1 MSTESG
7 VLFNTQYSFR
17 TRFDEGIGT
26 NPDELIAAS
35 LGGCFSMAL
44 SNELELAG
52 LHSERIETTA
62 TATLEELAAG
72 WTLTR
77 IQLDVRAKVPG
88 AAQSH
93 FIDAALAA
101 KTKCPMARLL
111 NANISMNARLDTV
124 KNGIA
129 KAPARTRTNGQV
141 DRKDL
146 ALRTSELRYRR
157 LFESAQDGILILD
170 GETGEIIDA
179 NPFLLDLLNFTFREI
194 IGLKLWEIGQ
204 FKDIAANKEAFQQL
218 QDNQYI
224 RYEDLPLVARGGKHI
239 QVEFVSNVYL
249 VDDKKII
256 QCNIRDI
263 SARAKKQEASR
274 AHLSALEVAN
284 NAKDEFLAAL
294 SHELRTPLSAI
305 SSMLD
310 VLELGTSLADTPDA
324 QTPAELDNSGVALIR
339 RNVQILVSLINELL
353 DLTHISRGDLH
364 LELTTIDAH
373 HAIGDALRDL
383 SGELK
388 AKRIDLRV
396 NLRAEFR
403 HVRVDRAKFHRIITN
418 LAGNA
423 IKFTPVEGTIRVT
436 TTSASNDDLVME
448 ISDSGMGIE
457 AGSLARIF
465 SPFEQGDASV
475 RRRFGGL
482 GLGLSISKSL
492 AKAHGAT
499 LEAESEGRDNG
510 ATFRL
515 RIKTAQLFPGEAGPE
530 PKKAAPGAPL
540 HILLVEDHA
549 DTRQCMQRLL
559 ESRGHTVRSAG
570 DAQSAIE
577 LSEREEFDLLIADL
591 GLPDRSGLEL
601 LRELRQREP
610 TLPAIALSGF
620 GLPKDVVNSKEAGFI
635 EHFVKPVDLQK
646 LHAVIDTLAIGK
658 KGRKQ
663 RVTLEN

>member
-1 MSTESG
+1 
-7 VLFNTQYSFR
+7 
-17 TRFDEGIGT
+17 
-26 NPDELIAAS
+26 
-35 LGGCFSMAL
+35 
-44 SNELELAG
+44 
-52 LHSERIETTA
+52 
-62 TATLEELAAG
+62 
-72 WTLTR
+72 
-77 IQLDVRAKVPG
+77 
-88 AAQSH
+88 
-93 FIDAALAA
+93 
-101 KTKCPMARLL
+101 
-111 NANISMNARLDTV
+111 V
-124 KNGIA
+124 KNGVA
-129 KAPARTRTNGQV
+129 KVSVKTRSNGHV

-170 GETGEIIDA
+170 GESGEIIDA
-179 NPFLLDLLNFTFREI
+179 NPFLLDLLNYTFREI

-204 FKDIAANKEAFQQL
+204 FKDIAANQEAFQQL

-224 RYEDLPLVARGGKHI
+224 RYENLPLVARGGKHI

-263 SARAKKQEASR
+263 SARAKKQDASR
-274 AHLSALEVAN
+274 AHLGALEVAN

-310 VLELGTSLADTPDA
+310 VLELETGRADTADG
-324 QTPAELDNSGVALIR
+324 QTSAELDSSGVALIR
-339 RNVQILVSLINELL
+339 RNVQILTSLINELL
-353 DLTHISRGDLH
+353 DLTHISRGDLP
-364 LELTTIDAH
+364 LELATIDAH

-383 SGELK
+383 AGELK

-403 HVRVDRAKFHRIITN
+403 YIKVDRAKFHRIITN

-423 IKFTPVEGTIRVT
+423 IKFTPAEGIIRVT

-482 GLGLSISKSL
+482 GLGLSISQSL

-499 LEAESEGRDNG
+499 LEAESEGLDNG

-515 RIKTAQLFPGEAGPE
+515 RLKSAQLFPGEAGPE
-530 PKKAAPGAPL
+530 PRKAGPGKPR

-559 ESRGHTVRSAG
+559 ESRGHTVHSAG

-577 LSEREEFDLLIADL
+577 LSEREKFDLLIADL
-591 GLPDRSGLEL
+591 GLPDRDGLEL

-610 TLPAIALSGF
+610 SLPAIALSGF
-620 GLPKDVVNSKEAGFI
+620 GLPKDVSNSKEAGFVA
-635 EHFVKPVDLQK
+635 HFVKPVAVQK
-646 LHAVIDTLAIGK
+646 LLAVINTLATGK
-658 KGRKQ
+658 ENGR
-663 RVTLEN
+663 

>member
-1 MSTESG
+1 M
-7 VLFNTQYSFR
+7 
-17 TRFDEGIGT
+17 
-26 NPDELIAAS
+26 
-35 LGGCFSMAL
+35 
-44 SNELELAG
+44 
-52 LHSERIETTA
+52 
-62 TATLEELAAG
+62 
-72 WTLTR
+72 
-77 IQLDVRAKVPG
+77 
-88 AAQSH
+88 
-93 FIDAALAA
+93 
-101 KTKCPMARLL
+101 
-111 NANISMNARLDTV
+111 
-124 KNGIA
+124 KNGVA
-129 KAPARTRTNGQV
+129 KAPPKTRTNGHA
-141 DRKDL
+141 DPKDL

-170 GETGEIIDA
+170 GETGDIIDA
-179 NPFLLDLLNFTFREI
+179 NPFLLDLLNFTFREV

-249 VDDKKII
+249 VDDRKII

-310 VLELGTSLADTPDA
+310 VLELGAALADTPDA
-324 QTPAELDNSGVALIR
+324 RTPAGIDNSGVALIR

-353 DLTHISRGDLH
+353 DLTHISRGDLQ
-364 LELTTIDAH
+364 LELATIDAH

-383 SGELK
+383 AGELK

-403 HVRVDRAKFHRIITN
+403 HIKVDRAKFHRIITN

-457 AGSLARIF
+457 AGSLSRIF

-515 RIKTAQLFPGEAGPE
+515 RLKTVQLFSGEAEPERRKAGPGT
-530 PKKAAPGAPL
+530 PR

-559 ESRGHTVRSAG
+559 ESRGHTVHSAE

-591 GLPDRSGLEL
+591 GLPDQSGLEL
-601 LRELRQREP
+601 LHELRQRD
-610 TLPAIALSGF
+610 LKFPAIALSGF
-620 GLPKDVVNSKEAGFI
+620 GLPRDVGTSKEAGFI

-646 LHAVIDTLAIGK
+646 LHAVIDTLAKSK
-658 KGRKQ
+658 KSR
-663 RVTLEN
+663 R

>member
-1 MSTESG
+1 M
-7 VLFNTQYSFR
+7 
-17 TRFDEGIGT
+17 
-26 NPDELIAAS
+26 
-35 LGGCFSMAL
+35 
-44 SNELELAG
+44 
-52 LHSERIETTA
+52 
-62 TATLEELAAG
+62 
-72 WTLTR
+72 
-77 IQLDVRAKVPG
+77 
-88 AAQSH
+88 
-93 FIDAALAA
+93 
-101 KTKCPMARLL
+101 
-111 NANISMNARLDTV
+111 
-124 KNGIA
+124 KNGIP
-129 KAPARTRTNGQV
+129 KVPSRTHSNGHIDATKV
-141 DRKDL
+141 

-170 GETGEIIDA
+170 GESGEIIDA
-179 NPFLLDLLNFTFREI
+179 NPFLLDLLNFQFREI

-218 QDNQYI
+218 QENQYI

-274 AHLSALEVAN
+274 AHLSAMEVAN

-310 VLELGTSLADTPDA
+310 VLELGDDLADTPAVQTAA
-324 QTPAELDNSGVALIR
+324 QLDQSGVALIR

-364 LELTTIDAH
+364 LELATIDAH

-383 SGELK
+383 SSELK

-403 HVRVDRAKFHRIITN
+403 HVRVDRGKFHRIITN
-418 LAGNA
+418 LVGNA
-423 IKFTPVEGTIRVT
+423 TKFTPADGTIRVT
-436 TTSASNDDLVME
+436 TTSASNDDLVIE

-465 SPFEQGDASV
+465 SPFEQADASV

-482 GLGLSISKSL
+482 GLGLSISRSL

-515 RIKTAQLFPGEAGPE
+515 RFKTTQLFPGEAAPQ
-530 PKKAAPGAPL
+530 PKAAPGAPM

-559 ESRGHTVRSAG
+559 ESRGHKVHSAG
-570 DAQSAIE
+570 DAQSAVD
-577 LSEREEFDLLIADL
+577 LSSREDFDLLIADL

-601 LRELRQREP
+601 LGELRQREP
-610 TLPAIALSGF
+610 KLRAIALSGF

-635 EHFVKPVDLQK
+635 EHFVKPVDLQR
-646 LHAVIDTLAIGK
+646 LHAVIDRLAPVK
-658 KGRKQ
+658 KRPGRVK
-663 RVTLEN
+663 

>member
-1 MSTESG
+1 
-7 VLFNTQYSFR
+7 
-17 TRFDEGIGT
+17 
-26 NPDELIAAS
+26 
-35 LGGCFSMAL
+35 
-44 SNELELAG
+44 
-52 LHSERIETTA
+52 
-62 TATLEELAAG
+62 
-72 WTLTR
+72 
-77 IQLDVRAKVPG
+77 
-88 AAQSH
+88 
-93 FIDAALAA
+93 
-101 KTKCPMARLL
+101 
-111 NANISMNARLDTV
+111 V
-124 KNGIA
+124 KNRIA
-129 KAPARTRTNGQV
+129 KAPARIRTNGSAE
-141 DRKDL
+141 RKDL

-194 IGLKLWEIGQ
+194 IGLRLWEIGQ
-204 FKDIAANKEAFQQL
+204 FKDIAANKEAFRQL

-274 AHLSALEVAN
+274 AHLSALEVTN

-310 VLELGTSLADTPDA
+310 VLELETCPADTLDTQA
-324 QTPAELDNSGVALIR
+324 PAGADNSGVALIR
-339 RNVQILVSLINELL
+339 RNVQIVISLINELL

-364 LELTTIDAH
+364 LDLTTIDAH

-383 SGELK
+383 AGELK

-403 HVRVDRAKFHRIITN
+403 HIRVDGAKFHRIVTN

-423 IKFTPVEGTIRVT
+423 LKFTPVGGTIRVT

-448 ISDSGMGIE
+448 ISDSGIGIE

-482 GLGLSISKSL
+482 GLGLAISKSL

-499 LEAESEGRDNG
+499 LVAESEGLDNG

-515 RIKTAQLFPGEAGPE
+515 RLKTTHLFPGEAGPE
-530 PKKAAPGAPL
+530 PRKAGKGAPRR
-540 HILLVEDHA
+540 ILLVEDHA

-570 DAQSAIE
+570 DAQGAIE
-577 LSEREEFDLLIADL
+577 LSEREKFDLLIADL

-601 LRELRQREP
+601 LHELRQREP

-620 GLPKDVVNSKEAGFI
+620 GLPNDVANSKEAGFI
-635 EHFVKPVDLQK
+635 EHFVKPVNLQK
-646 LHAVIDTLAIGK
+646 LHEVIDALAPGK
-658 KGRKQ
+658 KRRK
-663 RVTLEN
+663 

>member
-1 MSTESG
+1 M
-7 VLFNTQYSFR
+7 
-17 TRFDEGIGT
+17 
-26 NPDELIAAS
+26 
-35 LGGCFSMAL
+35 
-44 SNELELAG
+44 
-52 LHSERIETTA
+52 
-62 TATLEELAAG
+62 
-72 WTLTR
+72 
-77 IQLDVRAKVPG
+77 
-88 AAQSH
+88 
-93 FIDAALAA
+93 
-101 KTKCPMARLL
+101 
-111 NANISMNARLDTV
+111 
-124 KNGIA
+124 KNGTA
-129 KAPARTRTNGQV
+129 KASARTRSNGHV
-141 DRKDL
+141 DRKDF

-157 LFESAQDGILILD
+157 LFESAQDGILILN

-194 IGLKLWEIGQ
+194 VGLKLWEIGQ
-204 FKDIAANKEAFQQL
+204 FKDVAANKEAFQQL

-239 QVEFVSNVYL
+239 QVEFVSNVYV

-310 VLELGTSLADTPDA
+310 VLELECPAAAPDA
-324 QTPAELDNSGVALIR
+324 QVPAELDNSGAALIR

-364 LELTTIDAH
+364 LELTTLDAH

-383 SGELK
+383 AGELK

-403 HVRVDRAKFHRIITN
+403 HIKVDRAKFHRIITN
-418 LAGNA
+418 LASNA
-423 IKFTPVEGTIRVT
+423 IKFTPSEGMIRVT
-436 TTSASNDDLVME
+436 TTSASNDDLLIE

-515 RIKTAQLFPGEAGPE
+515 RFKTTQLFPGEAAPE
-530 PKKAAPGAPL
+530 PKARPGTPM

-549 DTRQCMQRLL
+549 DTRHCMQRLL
-559 ESRGHTVRSAG
+559 ESRGHKVRSAG
-570 DAQSAIE
+570 DAQSALE
-577 LSEREEFDLLIADL
+577 LSEHAKFDLLIADL

-601 LRELRQREP
+601 LRELRERDP
-610 TLPAIALSGF
+610 VLPAIALSGF

-646 LHAVIDTLAIGK
+646 LHAAIDRLAPV
-658 KGRKQ
+658 RAH
-663 RVTLEN
+663 RT

>member
-1 MSTESG
+1 M
-7 VLFNTQYSFR
+7 
-17 TRFDEGIGT
+17 
-26 NPDELIAAS
+26 
-35 LGGCFSMAL
+35 
-44 SNELELAG
+44 
-52 LHSERIETTA
+52 
-62 TATLEELAAG
+62 
-72 WTLTR
+72 
-77 IQLDVRAKVPG
+77 
-88 AAQSH
+88 
-93 FIDAALAA
+93 
-101 KTKCPMARLL
+101 
-111 NANISMNARLDTV
+111 

-129 KAPARTRTNGQV
+129 KLSLRTRTNGHV
-141 DRKDL
+141 ERKDV

-170 GETGEIIDA
+170 GESGEIIDA

-274 AHLSALEVAN
+274 AHLSALEMAN

-310 VLELGTSLADTPDA
+310 VLELDTPDA
-324 QTPAELDNSGVALIR
+324 PPPGELDNSGIALIR
-339 RNVQILVSLINELL
+339 RNVQILTSLINELL
-353 DLTHISRGDLH
+353 ELTHISRGDLH

-383 SGELK
+383 AGELK

-423 IKFTPVEGTIRVT
+423 IKFTPVEGIIRVT
-436 TTSASNDDLVME
+436 TTSASNDDLVLE

-465 SPFEQGDASV
+465 SPFEQGDASI

-499 LEAESEGRDNG
+499 LEAESEGLDNG

-515 RIKTAQLFPGEAGPE
+515 RVKTAQLFPGEAGPE
-530 PKKAAPGAPL
+530 LRKPGPRKPRR
-540 HILLVEDHA
+540 ILLVEDHA

-577 LSEREEFDLLIADL
+577 LSEREKFDLLIADL
-591 GLPDRSGLEL
+591 GLPDRDGLEL

-610 TLPAIALSGF
+610 ALPAIALSGF
-620 GLPKDVVNSKEAGFI
+620 GLPKDVVNSKEAGFVA
-635 EHFVKPVDLQK
+635 HFVKPVDLQK
-646 LHAVIDTLAIGK
+646 LHAVINTLATGK
-658 KGRKQ
+658 KNGR
-663 RVTLEN
+663 

>member
-1 MSTESG
+1 M
-7 VLFNTQYSFR
+7 
-17 TRFDEGIGT
+17 
-26 NPDELIAAS
+26 
-35 LGGCFSMAL
+35 
-44 SNELELAG
+44 
-52 LHSERIETTA
+52 
-62 TATLEELAAG
+62 
-72 WTLTR
+72 
-77 IQLDVRAKVPG
+77 
-88 AAQSH
+88 
-93 FIDAALAA
+93 
-101 KTKCPMARLL
+101 
-111 NANISMNARLDTV
+111 

-129 KAPARTRTNGQV
+129 KVLVRTRTNGQV
-141 DRKDL
+141 DHKDL

-294 SHELRTPLSAI
+294 SHELRTPLNAI
-305 SSMLD
+305 TSMLD
-310 VLELGTSLADTPDA
+310 VLELGSSLADTPDA
-324 QTPAELDNSGVALIR
+324 PTPMELDNSGVALIR

-353 DLTHISRGDLH
+353 DLTHISRGDLP

-396 NLRAEFR
+396 NLRPEFR
-403 HVRVDRAKFHRIITN
+403 HIRVDRAKFHRIITN

-436 TTSASNDDLVME
+436 TTSASNDDLIVE

-465 SPFEQGDASV
+465 SPFEQGDSSV

-515 RIKTAQLFPGEAGPE
+515 RIKSAQLFPGEAGPE
-530 PKKAAPGAPL
+530 PKKARPGKPL

-559 ESRGHTVRSAG
+559 ESRGHTVSSAG
-570 DAQSAIE
+570 DAQSAVE

-601 LRELRQREP
+601 LSELRQRDP
-610 TLPAIALSGF
+610 ALPAIAVSGC
-620 GLPKDVVNSKEAGFI
+620 GLPKDVANSKEAGFI

-646 LHAVIDTLAIGK
+646 LVIDTLAIGK

-663 RVTLEN
+663 RVTLES

>member
-1 MSTESG
+1 MKGGIPKAPS
-7 VLFNTQYSFR
+7 R
-17 TRFDEGIGT
+17 TPGNG
-26 NPDELIAAS
+26 
-35 LGGCFSMAL
+35 
-44 SNELELAG
+44 
-52 LHSERIETTA
+52 HV
-62 TATLEELAAG
+62 
-72 WTLTR
+72 
-77 IQLDVRAKVPG
+77 DVRE
-88 AAQSH
+88 
-93 FIDAALAA
+93 
-101 KTKCPMARLL
+101 
-111 NANISMNARLDTV
+111 
-124 KNGIA
+124 
-129 KAPARTRTNGQV
+129 
-141 DRKDL
+141 L

-157 LFESAQDGILILD
+157 LFETAQDGILILD

-179 NPFLLDLLNFTFREI
+179 NPFLLDLLNYQFREV

-204 FKDIAANKEAFQQL
+204 FRDVAANTEAFQKL

-249 VDDKKII
+249 VDNKKII

-263 SARAKKQEASR
+263 SARAKVQEASR
-274 AHLSALEVAN
+274 AHLTAMEVAN

-310 VLELGTSLADTPDA
+310 VFELEHNLANISDG
-324 QTPAELDNSGVALIR
+324 QTPSPSELDNSGVALIR

-364 LELTTIDAH
+364 LELATIDAH

-383 SGELK
+383 SVQLK
-388 AKRIDLRV
+388 AKQIDLRV

-403 HVRVDRAKFHRIITN
+403 HIKVDGPKFHRVITN
-418 LAGNA
+418 LVGNA
-423 IKFTPVEGTIRVT
+423 IKFTPIEGKIRVT
-436 TTSASNDDLVME
+436 TTSAPNDDLVIE

-457 AGSLARIF
+457 AGSLGRIF

-492 AKAHGAT
+492 VEAHGAT

-515 RIKTAQLFPGEAGPE
+515 RFKAERLFPGETIPERKAGP
-530 PKKAAPGAPL
+530 GASM

-549 DTRQCMQRLL
+549 DTRQCMHRLL
-559 ESRGHTVRSAG
+559 ESRGHWVRSAG
-570 DAQSAIE
+570 DAQGAVE
-577 LSEREEFDLLIADL
+577 LSEREEFDLLITDV
-591 GLPDRSGLEL
+591 GLPDRTGVEL
-601 LRELRQREP
+601 LHELRQRDPE
-610 TLPAIALSGF
+610 LPAIALSGF
-620 GLPKDVVNSKEAGFI
+620 GMPKDVVNSKEAGFM

-646 LHAVIDTLAIGK
+646 LHAVINALAPGK
-658 KGRKQ
+658 TGR
-663 RVTLEN
+663 E

>member
-1 MSTESG
+1 M
-7 VLFNTQYSFR
+7 
-17 TRFDEGIGT
+17 
-26 NPDELIAAS
+26 
-35 LGGCFSMAL
+35 
-44 SNELELAG
+44 
-52 LHSERIETTA
+52 
-62 TATLEELAAG
+62 
-72 WTLTR
+72 
-77 IQLDVRAKVPG
+77 
-88 AAQSH
+88 
-93 FIDAALAA
+93 
-101 KTKCPMARLL
+101 
-111 NANISMNARLDTV
+111 

-129 KAPARTRTNGQV
+129 KAPLKARTNGHG
-141 DRKDL
+141 DRKDA

-194 IGLKLWEIGQ
+194 VGLRLWEIGQ

-263 SARAKKQEASR
+263 SARAIKQEASR

-310 VLELGTSLADTPDA
+310 VLELGSGQPDTPDR
-324 QTPAELDNSGVALIR
+324 QSPAGLDDSGVALIR
-339 RNVQILVSLINELL
+339 RNIQILISLINELL

-364 LELTTIDAH
+364 LELSTIDAH

-383 SGELK
+383 AGELK

-403 HVRVDRAKFHRIITN
+403 HIRVDRGKFHRIITN
-418 LAGNA
+418 LVGNA
-423 IKFTPVEGTIRVT
+423 IKFTPANGMIRVT
-436 TTSASNDDLVME
+436 TTSASNDDLVLE
-448 ISDSGMGIE
+448 ISDSGIGIE

-465 SPFEQGDASV
+465 SPFEQGDPSV

-482 GLGLSISKSL
+482 GLGLSISQSL

-515 RIKTAQLFPGEAGPE
+515 RLKAAQLFPGEAGPASRK
-530 PKKAAPGAPL
+530 PGRAAPM
-540 HILLVEDHA
+540 HILLVEDHD
-549 DTRQCMQRLL
+549 DTRRCMQLL
-559 ESRGHTVRSAG
+559 LQSRGHTVRSAC
-570 DAQSAIE
+570 DAQTAIE
-577 LSEREEFDLLIADL
+577 LSEGEEFDLLIADL

-601 LRELRQREP
+601 LGELRQRELM
-610 TLPAIALSGF
+610 LPAIALSGF
-620 GLPKDVVNSKEAGFI
+620 GMPKDVVNSKEGGFI
-635 EHFVKPVDLQK
+635 EHFTKPIDFQK
-646 LHAVIDTLAIGK
+646 LQAAINSLAAGK
-658 KGRKQ
+658 NSRRKRQ
-663 RVTLEN
+663 TKIKA

>member
-1 MSTESG
+1 
-7 VLFNTQYSFR
+7 
-17 TRFDEGIGT
+17 
-26 NPDELIAAS
+26 
-35 LGGCFSMAL
+35 
-44 SNELELAG
+44 
-52 LHSERIETTA
+52 
-62 TATLEELAAG
+62 
-72 WTLTR
+72 
-77 IQLDVRAKVPG
+77 
-88 AAQSH
+88 
-93 FIDAALAA
+93 
-101 KTKCPMARLL
+101 
-111 NANISMNARLDTV
+111 V

-129 KAPARTRTNGQV
+129 KAPAKTRTNGHV
-141 DRKDL
+141 ERKDL

-224 RYEDLPLVARGGKHI
+224 RYEDLPLVARGGKHV

-274 AHLSALEVAN
+274 AHLGALEVAN

-310 VLELGTSLADTPDA
+310 VLELGPELADTPAA

-339 RNVQILVSLINELL
+339 RNVQILISLINELL
-353 DLTHISRGDLH
+353 DLTHISRGDLP

-383 SGELK
+383 AGALK

-403 HVRVDRAKFHRIITN
+403 HIRVDRAKFHRIITN

-423 IKFTPVEGTIRVT
+423 IKFTPVEGMIRVT
-436 TTSASNDDLVME
+436 TTSASNDDLVIE

-465 SPFEQGDASV
+465 SPFEQGDASI

-499 LEAESEGRDNG
+499 LEAESEGLDNG

-515 RIKTAQLFPGEAGPE
+515 RVKSSPLFPGEAGPE
-530 PKKAAPGAPL
+530 PRKAGPRAAR

-549 DTRQCMQRLL
+549 DTRQCMHRLL

-577 LSEREEFDLLIADL
+577 LSEGEKFDLLIADL

-601 LRELRQREP
+601 LRELRQRDP

-620 GLPKDVVNSKEAGFI
+620 GLPKDVANSKEAGFI
-635 EHFVKPVDLQK
+635 EHFVKPVDVQK
-646 LHAVIDTLAIGK
+646 LHAVINTLATGK
-658 KGRKQ
+658 KGR
-663 RVTLEN
+663 

>member
-1 MSTESG
+1 
-7 VLFNTQYSFR
+7 
-17 TRFDEGIGT
+17 
-26 NPDELIAAS
+26 
-35 LGGCFSMAL
+35 
-44 SNELELAG
+44 
-52 LHSERIETTA
+52 
-62 TATLEELAAG
+62 
-72 WTLTR
+72 
-77 IQLDVRAKVPG
+77 
-88 AAQSH
+88 
-93 FIDAALAA
+93 
-101 KTKCPMARLL
+101 
-111 NANISMNARLDTV
+111 V

-129 KAPARTRTNGQV
+129 KAPLKTRTNGHV

-170 GETGEIIDA
+170 GETGEIIDV

-194 IGLKLWEIGQ
+194 VGLRLWEIGQ

-263 SARAKKQEASR
+263 SARAIKQEASR
-274 AHLSALEVAN
+274 EHLSALEVAN

-294 SHELRTPLSAI
+294 SHELRTPLTAI

-310 VLELGTSLADTPDA
+310 VLELGTSPADSADA
-324 QTPAELDNSGVALIR
+324 ETPAGLDSSGVALIR
-339 RNVQILVSLINELL
+339 RNIQILISLINELL

-364 LELTTIDAH
+364 LELSTIDAH

-383 SGELK
+383 AGALK

-403 HVRVDRAKFHRIITN
+403 HIRVDRAKFHRIITN

-423 IKFTPVEGTIRVT
+423 IKFTPVDGMIRVT
-436 TTSASNDDLVME
+436 TTSASNDDLVLE

-465 SPFEQGDASV
+465 APFEQGDASV

-482 GLGLSISKSL
+482 GLGLSISQSL

-515 RIKTAQLFPGEAGPE
+515 RLKTARLFPGEAGPA
-530 PKKAAPGAPL
+530 PRKPGPGAPL

-559 ESRGHTVRSAG
+559 ESRGHTVHSAG

-577 LSEREEFDLLIADL
+577 LSEQEEFDLLIADL

-601 LRELRQREP
+601 LGELRQRKS

-646 LHAVIDTLAIGK
+646 LHAVINTLAAGK
-658 KGRKQ
+658 NGRSSKQ
-663 RVTLEN
+663 RPKIKP

>member
-1 MSTESG
+1 MKNG
-7 VLFNTQYSFR
+7 V
-17 TRFDEGIGT
+17 
-26 NPDELIAAS
+26 
-35 LGGCFSMAL
+35 
-44 SNELELAG
+44 
-52 LHSERIETTA
+52 
-62 TATLEELAAG
+62 
-72 WTLTR
+72 
-77 IQLDVRAKVPG
+77 AKV
-88 AAQSH
+88 SV
-93 FIDAALAA
+93 
-101 KTKCPMARLL
+101 KTR
-111 NANISMNARLDTV
+111 S
-124 KNGIA
+124 NGH
-129 KAPARTRTNGQV
+129 V

-170 GETGEIIDA
+170 GESGEIIDA
-179 NPFLLDLLNFTFREI
+179 NPFLLDLLNYTFREI

-204 FKDIAANKEAFQQL
+204 FKDIAANQEAFQQL

-224 RYEDLPLVARGGKHI
+224 RYENLPLVARGGKHI

-263 SARAKKQEASR
+263 SARAKKQDASR
-274 AHLSALEVAN
+274 AHLGALEVAN

-310 VLELGTSLADTPDA
+310 VLELETGRADTADG
-324 QTPAELDNSGVALIR
+324 QTSAELDSSGVALIR
-339 RNVQILVSLINELL
+339 RNVQILTSLINELL
-353 DLTHISRGDLH
+353 DLTHISRGDLP
-364 LELTTIDAH
+364 LELATIDAH

-383 SGELK
+383 AGELK

-403 HVRVDRAKFHRIITN
+403 YIKVDRAKFHRIITN

-423 IKFTPVEGTIRVT
+423 IKFTPAEGIIRVT

-482 GLGLSISKSL
+482 GLGLSISQSL

-499 LEAESEGRDNG
+499 LEAESEGLDNG

-515 RIKTAQLFPGEAGPE
+515 RLKSAQLFPGEAGPE
-530 PKKAAPGAPL
+530 PRKAGPGKPR

-559 ESRGHTVRSAG
+559 ESRGHTVHSAG

-577 LSEREEFDLLIADL
+577 LSEREKFDLLIADL
-591 GLPDRSGLEL
+591 GLPDRDGLEL

-610 TLPAIALSGF
+610 SLPAIALSGF
-620 GLPKDVVNSKEAGFI
+620 GLPKDVSNSKEAGFVA
-635 EHFVKPVDLQK
+635 HFVKPVAVQK
-646 LHAVIDTLAIGK
+646 LLAVINTLATGK
-658 KGRKQ
+658 ENGR
-663 RVTLEN
+663 

>member
-1 MSTESG
+1 
-7 VLFNTQYSFR
+7 
-17 TRFDEGIGT
+17 
-26 NPDELIAAS
+26 
-35 LGGCFSMAL
+35 
-44 SNELELAG
+44 
-52 LHSERIETTA
+52 
-62 TATLEELAAG
+62 
-72 WTLTR
+72 
-77 IQLDVRAKVPG
+77 
-88 AAQSH
+88 
-93 FIDAALAA
+93 
-101 KTKCPMARLL
+101 
-111 NANISMNARLDTV
+111 V

-129 KAPARTRTNGQV
+129 KAPPRTRANGHP
-141 DRKDL
+141 DRRDS

-179 NPFLLDLLNFTFREI
+179 NPFLLDLLNFTFREV

-224 RYEDLPLVARGGKHI
+224 RYENLPLVARGGKHI

-249 VDDKKII
+249 VDERKII

-263 SARAKKQEASR
+263 SARAKKQEASQ
-274 AHLSALEVAN
+274 AHLSALEMAN
-284 NAKDEFLAAL
+284 NAKDGFLASL

-310 VLELGTSLADTPDA
+310 VMELENGLADASETEM
-324 QTPAELDNSGVALIR
+324 PAESDNSGLALMR
-339 RNVQILVSLINELL
+339 RNVQILTSLINELL
-353 DLTHISRGDLH
+353 DLTHIARGDLP
-364 LELTTIDAH
+364 LELTTIDSH

-383 SGELK
+383 AAELK

-403 HVRVDRAKFHRIITN
+403 HIRVDRAKFHRIITN

-423 IKFTPVEGTIRVT
+423 IKFTPVGGMIRVT
-436 TTSASNDDLVME
+436 TTNASNDDLILE

-482 GLGLSISKSL
+482 GLGLAISKSL

-499 LEAESEGRDNG
+499 LEAESEGLDNG

-515 RIKTAQLFPGEAGPE
+515 RVKTAQLFPGEAGPDR
-530 PKKAAPGAPL
+530 KKTAPAASR

-559 ESRGHTVRSAG
+559 EFRGHTVRSAE

-577 LSEREEFDLLIADL
+577 LSEGEEFDLLIADL

-601 LRELRQREP
+601 LGELRQRAP
-610 TLPAIALSGF
+610 ALPAIALSGF
-620 GLPKDVVNSKEAGFI
+620 GLPNDVVNSKEAGFI
-635 EHFVKPVDLQK
+635 AHFVKPVDLQK
-646 LHAVIDTLAIGK
+646 LHAAIDALATTK
-658 KGRKQ
+658 KR
-663 RVTLEN
+663 R

>member
-1 MSTESG
+1 M
-7 VLFNTQYSFR
+7 
-17 TRFDEGIGT
+17 
-26 NPDELIAAS
+26 
-35 LGGCFSMAL
+35 
-44 SNELELAG
+44 
-52 LHSERIETTA
+52 
-62 TATLEELAAG
+62 
-72 WTLTR
+72 
-77 IQLDVRAKVPG
+77 
-88 AAQSH
+88 
-93 FIDAALAA
+93 
-101 KTKCPMARLL
+101 
-111 NANISMNARLDTV
+111 
-124 KNGIA
+124 KNGLA
-129 KAPARTRTNGQV
+129 KASVRTRTNGQV
-141 DRKDL
+141 DRRDL

-157 LFESAQDGILILD
+157 LFESAQDGILILN

-194 IGLKLWEIGQ
+194 VGLKLWEMGL

-239 QVEFVSNVYL
+239 QVEFVSNVYV

-294 SHELRTPLSAI
+294 SHELRTPLNAI
-305 SSMLD
+305 TSMLD
-310 VLELGTSLADTPDA
+310 VLELGFSPADTPDGP
-324 QTPAELDNSGVALIR
+324 TPAELDNSGVALIR

-383 SGELK
+383 AGDFK

-418 LAGNA
+418 LVGNA

-436 TTSASNDDLVME
+436 TVSASNDDLVLE
-448 ISDSGMGIE
+448 IADSGMGIE

-465 SPFEQGDASV
+465 SAFEQGDSSV

-499 LEAESEGRDNG
+499 LEAESEGLDNG

-515 RIKTAQLFPGEAGPE
+515 RLRTAQLFPGEAAPE
-530 PKKAAPGAPL
+530 PRKAGRGAPR

-559 ESRGHTVRSAG
+559 ESRGHTVCSAA
-570 DAQSAIE
+570 DARSAIE
-577 LSEREEFDLLIADL
+577 LSEREKFDLLIADL

-601 LRELRQREP
+601 LSELRQREP
-610 TLPAIALSGF
+610 TLPAIALSGY
-620 GLPKDVVNSKEAGFI
+620 GLPKDFVNSKEAGFI
-635 EHFVKPVDLQK
+635 EHFVKPVDVQK
-646 LHAVIDTLAIGK
+646 LHAVIDTLPTGK
-658 KGRKQ
+658 KARKQ
-663 RVTLEN
+663 RVTLETES